1 MNNFPCY
8 MFILLQTL
16 FSLGA
21 SFAKS
26 LVLFAVLRF
35 CTAACLT
42 GFCGSLCV
50 HPGACGT
57 NLPHDGFKLLW
68 LLLGRWLWCYCSH
81 GWLHQRLAY
90 TAPRF
95 QLSSSSF
102 PAFVVVSVRIAR
114 FLWSVVKLKAKLSQK
129 PFMQKKKMCQGAG
142 QIAERIEAY
151 SITFDTQLKTLS
163 IGRLAPSSSLTDN
176 ANPNANRY

>member
-1 MNNFPCY
+1 

-16 FSLGA
+16 LRLGA

-35 CTAACLT
+35 CTAAYLT
-42 GFCGSLCV
+42 GFFSRLITCISWSLWDQ
-50 HPGACGT
+50 PT
-57 NLPHDGFKLLW
+57 TRW
-68 LLLGRWLWCYCSH
+68 LLLGRWLWCYYSH
-81 GWLHQRLAY
+81 GLLHQRLAY

-129 PFMQKKKMCQGAG
+129 PFMQKKKMCQGASFWTNC
-142 QIAERIEAY
+142 RAY
-151 SITFDTQLKTLS
+151 RSKF
-163 IGRLAPSSSLTDN
+163 N
-176 ANPNANRY
+176 ANLHYFRHSVENSFHCTVGSLLMFEK

>member
-129 PFMQKKKMCQGAG
+129 PFMQKKKNVPRCWTNCRAYRSIFNYFRHSVENSFYWTAG
-142 QIAERIEAY
+142 
-151 SITFDTQLKTLS
+151 SLLKFD
-163 IGRLAPSSSLTDN
+163 R
-176 ANPNANRY
+176 

>member
-1 MNNFPCY
+1 

-16 FSLGA
+16 LRLGA

-129 PFMQKKKMCQGAG
+129 PFMQKKKMCRGASFWTNC
-142 QIAERIEAY
+142 RAY
-151 SITFDTQLKTLS
+151 RSKF
-163 IGRLAPSSSLTDN
+163 N
-176 ANPNANRY
+176 ANLHYFRHSVENSFHCTAGSLLMFEK